1 MTTAPL
7 PDTQPPAA
15 PGRRLG
21 PDARRAQLVEVGL
34 ALVKTMRFDE
44 VTAEVVAR
52 ASGVSKGLVFH
63 YFPATSDLQVAILR
77 AASAELLSEIDV
89 GGDLPPDERLR
100 VGLDAFVRYIEQQ
113 PASYQA
119 VARRAWS
126 DQRLLAVFEDTRAAV
141 VGIIAG
147 ALGFSELP
155 AGLRLVFRGWIAMV
169 EECILDWLDDKPV
182 PRAELLEFLAGA
194 ALTMLPE
201 ALKLGATGACG
212 SCAPLNHADT
222 QGRDEERL
230 RFHTAQLWDSSGKS
244 WNVTGMPRRS
254 KIRCRSTDSTRDWL
268 SLAPTSRYTPS
279 GLVSGMVGRYWPGVL
294 ARSAWRSDPNRSP
307 V

>member
-1 MTTAPL
+1 MAPV
-7 PDTQPPAA
+7 PDTQPETQQAPAA
-15 PGRRLG
+15 VSGRRLG
-21 PDARRAQLVEVGL
+21 PDARRAQLVGVGL

-77 AASAELLSEIDV
+77 AASAELLAEIDV

-100 VGLDAFVRYIEQQ
+100 VGLDAFVGYIEQQ

-141 VGIIAG
+141 VGIIAA

-169 EECILDWLDDKPV
+169 EECVLHWLDDRPV
-182 PRAELLEFLAGA
+182 PRDELLEFLRRA
-194 ALTMLPE
+194 ALTMLPD
-201 ALKLGATGACG
+201 ALMLG
-212 SCAPLNHADT
+212 
-222 QGRDEERL
+222 
-230 RFHTAQLWDSSGKS
+230 
-244 WNVTGMPRRS
+244 
-254 KIRCRSTDSTRDWL
+254 
-268 SLAPTSRYTPS
+268 
-279 GLVSGMVGRYWPGVL
+279 VSG
-294 ARSAWRSDPNRSP
+294 A
-307 V
+307 